1 MSNFLGSLHAI
12 DLKPRKSIIYALRGR
27 LAWPKVWTT
36 AGEMHNTVLGDKY
49 AWLKVW
55 GGNKDIVL

>member
-1 MSNFLGSLHAI
+1 MSQLFSGKDTLPWL
-12 DLKPRKSIIYALRGR
+12 
-27 LAWPKVWTT
+27 KVWTT